1 MALYILLKK
10 RDILY
15 LKVSSLMKGY
25 WKSWVGGLVSI
36 KGSFK
41 GTFGV
46 KGSGFRVQGFRV

>member
-1 MALYILLKK
+1 
-10 RDILY
+10 
-15 LKVSSLMKGY
+15 MKGY